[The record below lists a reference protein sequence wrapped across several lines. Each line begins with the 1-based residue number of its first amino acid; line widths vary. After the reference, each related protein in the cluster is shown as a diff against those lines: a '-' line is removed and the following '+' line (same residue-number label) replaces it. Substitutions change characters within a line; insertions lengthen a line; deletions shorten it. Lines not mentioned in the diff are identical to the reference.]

1 MMSPPR
7 ARVLADGDDLRK
19 HLIKVTARLLAGH
32 GLEGLTTRRIARA
45 AGVADGVLYNHFADR
60 DDLILAG
67 LLSHTAAVADAFEA
81 SCPQPG
87 SRTLEHNL
95 AEIAQAL
102 LTVQR
107 ALLVLFAGLIGKRA
121 LLARFIEQLH
131 TPAVGGPDRIIGGVH
146 SYLEAERRLG
156 RIDADAEAHIV
167 GILLFAITQLQALV
181 TQLQAP
187 DAPISIE
194 DEMVTPIVSFLVA
207 NLTAT
212 HDRRS

>member
-19 HLIKVTARLLAGH
+19 HLIKVTARLLADH

-45 AGVADGVLYNHFADR
+45 ASVADGVLYNHFADR

-67 LLSHTAAVADAFEA
+67 LLSHTAAVADAFET

-87 SRTLEHNL
+87 SGTLEHNL

-121 LLARFIEQLH
+121 LLARFIEQL
-131 TPAVGGPDRIIGGVH
+131 TPPQLADRIG
-146 SYLEAERRLG
+146 SSA
-156 RIDADAEAHIV
+156 AC
-167 GILLFAITQLQALV
+167 
-181 TQLQAP
+181 
-187 DAPISIE
+187 
-194 DEMVTPIVSFLVA
+194 
-207 NLTAT
+207 TAT
-212 HDRRS
+212 WKPSGGLGV

>member
-1 MMSPPR
+1 MSPPR
-7 ARVLADGDDLRK
+7 ARALAEGADLRE
-19 HLIKVTARLLAGH
+19 HLITVTARLLADG

-45 AGVADGVLYNHFADR
+45 AGVADGVLYNHFVDR

-67 LLSHTAAVADAFEA
+67 LLAHIAAMADLFKT

-87 SRTLEHNL
+87 SGTLEHNL

-107 ALLVLFAGLIGKRA
+107 ALLVLFAGLIGRRA

-131 TPAVGGPDRIIGGVH
+131 TAAVGGPDRIIGGVH
-146 SYLEAERRLG
+146 NYLQAERRLG
-156 RIDADAEAHIV
+156 RIDPDAPAHIV
-167 GILLFAITQLQALV
+167 GILLFAITQLEALV

-187 DAPISIE
+187 DAPASIE
-194 DEMVTPIVSFLVA
+194 VEAMAPILSFLVA
-207 NLTAT
+207 NLTDT